1 MRKTIALGAALLAGA
16 FAISGAALGDEG
28 VFGYVR
34 GAETLPKGEWDF
46 EQWFT
51 WRWDKSAGSYT
62 AMDSKTE
69 LEYAFTDR
77 FQGAA
82 ELYGLGINTSGL
94 LIDAYIPGDEKYTF
108 KPAGLEA
115 AFKYNFL
122 SPIKDA
128 IGISQYIAVS
138 YFWLDTNSGQKKDV
152 YSIEGIL
159 IAQKYFLDGE
169 LNVAGNL
176 GIEATSATRKPID
189 GLPVDYE
196 WPTHPE
202 MEIELTL
209 SGAIA
214 YRLAPNWFIGA
225 EVIYQNEQET
235 EVGTE
240 RWSLQAGPTLHYAAK
255 QWWATL
261 TWMPQLAGGGI
272 DFPEQTNTNLHLIE
286 KTAQEV
292 RLKIGINF

>member
-1 MRKTIALGAALLAGA
+1 MTRKMALTVALIASAAAFEAGA
-16 FAISGAALGDEG
+16 DEG

-34 GAETLPKGEWDF
+34 TAETLPKGEWDF

-62 AMDSKTE
+62 ALDTKTE
-69 LEYAFTDR
+69 FEYGFSDR

-94 LIDAYIPGDEKYTF
+94 AIDAYIPPGDEKYAF
-108 KPAGLEA
+108 KPAGVEA

-122 SPIKDA
+122 SPVKDA
-128 IGISQYIAVS
+128 VGIAQYVAIS
-138 YFWLDTNSGQKKDV
+138 YFWLDTNSGRSKDV

-159 IAQKYFLDGE
+159 IAQKYFMDGE

-176 GIEATSATRKPID
+176 GIEATSATRAAID
-189 GLPVDYE
+189 GLPDDFE

-214 YRLAPNWFIGA
+214 YRFAPNWFAGL
-225 EVIYQNEQET
+225 EVVYQNEQET

-240 RWSLQAGPTLHYAAK
+240 RWSLQGGPTLHYAAK

-261 TWMPQLAGGGI
+261 TWLPQWAGGAS
-272 DFPEQTNTNLHLIE
+272 DFPDQTKSGLQLIE
-286 KTAQEV
+286 KTAQEL